1 MPPVYLFLGSGS
13 TFPAWKLLSRGQQ
26 QTFHDVTSIQYLT
39 SRADSVTTCR
49 YLYHQDSQYSH
60 CPYETFYVFRL
71 RSARSRLHLASG
83 LPRLPRIYRR
93 RTKNWRKAKT
103 KRCLDRIWI
112 IRESRRR
119 KRLRFRGRV
128 LVLSSSRPRT
138 RSCCCRES
146 SSRLRFHPRMY
157 SPEATCR
164 NSMMAEHRSL
174 IIQIDMSTV
183 KRTAWQLF
191 ERHLRNLASC

>member
-26 QTFHDVTSIQYLT
+26 QTFPDVTSIQYLT

-93 RTKNWRKAKT
+93 TTKNSRKAKR
-103 KRCLDRIWI
+103 KRCPDRIWI
-112 IRESRRR
+112 ILGSRRR
-119 KRLRFRGRV
+119 RHQQFRGRARV
-128 LVLSSSRPRT
+128 SSSSRPRT
-138 RSCCCRES
+138 KYCCCNE
-146 SSRLRFHPRMY
+146 
-157 SPEATCR
+157 
-164 NSMMAEHRSL
+164 
-174 IIQIDMSTV
+174 
-183 KRTAWQLF
+183 
-191 ERHLRNLASC
+191 